1 MSSFFG
7 FLLIL
12 SLIAFVVGM
21 IKPKL
26 VMRWAPEE
34 KQKRKWV
41 AIVSVVCIVLFS
53 YLASATMTPEEKA
66 AQQAKQEQQLKEKE
80 AKKQAEAEK
89 KAAEEKAK
97 AEKEA
102 AEKAAASESAKPAQ
116 VATLHVTPAV
126 FMQRYNEYLHSQGG
140 ELGASGALDLAEPN
154 IQSGSVNDTVAY
166 ANNDLN
172 LALNE
177 TIDKNTGEI
186 KEVFVTSAIAGKDGK
201 TIQSSLM
208 IALVSYNALIYAVD
222 PNSNRDTVQKGLGL
236 QENVG
241 EWAKNTE
248 TNHNGIK
255 YFKMVAK
262 GIGLSFGASAQ

>member
-1 MSSFFG
+1 MGDFFQGLFLLTFIG
-7 FLLIL
+7 FLVMWGVK
-12 SLIAFVVGM
+12 FV
-21 IKPKL
+21 
-26 VMRWAPEE
+26 
-34 KQKRKWV
+34 
-41 AIVSVVCIVLFS
+41 
-53 YLASATMTPEEKA
+53 T
-66 AQQAKQEQQLKEKE
+66 
-80 AKKQAEAEK
+80 K
-89 KAAEEKAK
+89 KAAGELYTENEKYQKVSKIKRYIGIAC
-97 AEKEA
+97 AIFLVLAAITKENKTEDKKQTTQIEQQANKA
-102 AEKAAASESAKPAQ
+102 AEKAPEPAKPVQ
-116 VATLHVTPAV
+116 VATLHVTPDV
-126 FMQRYNEYLHSQGG
+126 FRQRYNEYLHSQGG
-140 ELGASGALDLAEPN
+140 EIGASGALDLAEPV
-154 IQSGSVNDTVAY
+154 IKSGSVNDAVAY

-186 KEVFVTSAIAGKDGK
+186 KEVFITSAIAGKDNK
-201 TIQSSLM
+201 TIQASLM

-248 TNHNGIK
+248 TKHNGIK